1 MGGRLWAHI
10 RPPMV
15 SGRQGMDSKAPP
27 LEGSQHRMSEVQ
39 VDINRDRM
47 VGVQPDISRDH
58 SMREPLSEAAVEVS
72 PSRFRIVEEAH

>member
-1 MGGRLWAHI
+1 
-10 RPPMV
+10 
-15 SGRQGMDSKAPP
+15 
-27 LEGSQHRMSEVQ
+27 